1 MLDNLVRTV
10 EKLRERVR
18 QHRDSIGRF
27 EIRTRASLIDPMLHA
42 LGWDVGNPAQVTP
55 ELAVRAAESGNEGRR
70 DEGRPDYA
78 LLGAHGKA
86 VLLIEAKKLAVT
98 RAPIQQLV
106 AYVATAN
113 IRRDYKVSFCAWTN
127 GDIWKVIDIPAQK
140 EVLDVQISR
149 DDPAECAF
157 KLLGLWR
164 TSLVDGSLRT
174 PVKLPART
182 PIASHTKFEPSDQD
196 DPKHE
201 RADDGQSRTLASFD
215 ATEKWRQT
223 SIIFPGEAPLPL
235 HSQKDLI
242 VSVANYLV
250 RTEGLTAD
258 NGTLKSGGK
267 RYIVHS
273 SPIHPNDKP
282 FRAGVMLDNRLHLET
297 SNPLSQT
304 VKYALKLLDH
314 YGASGL
320 ADRVLLTR

>member
-42 LGWDVGNPAQVTP
+42 LGWDVGDPAQVTP
-55 ELAVRAAESGNEGRR
+55 ELAVKAAESGN
-70 DEGRPDYA
+70 EGRPDYA

-86 VLLIEAKKLAVT
+86 VLFIEAKKLAVT

-106 AYVATAN
+106 AYVTTAN
-113 IRRDYKVSFCAWTN
+113 IGRPYKVSFCAWTN

-182 PIASHTKFEPSDQD
+182 PIASHTNLDPQTKMT
-196 DPKHE
+196 PKHE

-215 ATEKWRQT
+215 ATTEKWRQT

-235 HSQKDLI
+235 HRQKDLI

-258 NGTLKSGGK
+258 NGTLRSGGT

-273 SPIHPNDKP
+273 SPIHSNNEP
-282 FRAGVMLDNRLHLET
+282 FKAGVMLDNGLHLET
-297 SNPLSQT
+297 SNPLPQT
-304 VKYALKLLDH
+304 VQYALKLLDH
-314 YGASGL
+314 YGTSGL